1 MLTARFPARYD
12 HLRAISAFVSD
23 AIKDSP
29 FDDRQR
35 YAIDLAVDEACSNVI
50 DHAYGGEDRGDIR
63 ILLDL
68 NESGL
73 KITIQ
78 DDGEPF
84 DPACVA
90 EPDLTSPL
98 ETRCERGLGLFLIR
112 ELMDEAVYD
121 FSCPGVNQLTLVKYF
136 TPSKITE
143 KNDRPN

>member
-12 HLRAISAFVSD
+12 HLRAISAFVSE

-90 EPDLTSPL
+90 EPNLTSPL

-136 TPSKITE
+136 TQQ
-143 KNDRPN
+143 NY